1 MQIAK
6 KIDPKQVRPI
16 RDFILLQ
23 PHAHPETTTGGI
35 HIPKNVRDKTQ
46 VGTVLRT
53 GPGRVLE
60 SGRRVE
66 PEVKAGDTVIY
77 LENTIAQRL
86 TPASIDGDPVLLPE
100 VEIIAVIEAT

>member
-6 KIDPKQVRPI
+6 KILPSQVRPI
-16 RDFILLQ
+16 RDYVLLQ
-23 PHAHPETTTGGI
+23 PQLHPETTAGGI
-35 HIPKNVRDKTQ
+35 HIPRNVKDKTQ
-46 VGTVLRT
+46 LGTVLAT

-66 PEVKAGDTVIY
+66 PEVKPGDVVVY

-86 TPASIDGDPVLLPE
+86 TPSDIDGDPVILPE
-100 VEIIAVIEAT
+100 VEIIAVIEP

>member
-1 MQIAK
+1 MQTAK
-6 KIDPKQVRPI
+6 KIRPEQVRPI
-16 RDFILLQ
+16 HDMILLQ
-23 PHAHPETTTGGI
+23 PHSHPETTAGGI
-35 HIPKNVRDKTQ
+35 HIPKTVRDRTQ
-46 VGTVLRT
+46 LGTVLRV

-86 TPASIDGDPVLLPE
+86 TPQSVDGDPVLLPE
-100 VEIIAVIEAT
+100 VEIIAVVES